1 MKKIRISVAVASYN
15 GEKYIREQMD
25 SILKNLSKED
35 EIVVSDDGSTDG
47 TWEIL
52 KEYQT
57 GDIPVKIIK
66 GPGRGIKQNINE
78 ALMHCRGTYIF
89 LADQDDVWTEHK
101 VETVMKYLGQN
112 NCSMVCHDARV
123 MNGDLSE
130 TVMPSFFAY
139 RGSKPGFLNNLLKN
153 RYMGCCMAFE
163 RSLLPYVLPIPEEI
177 EMHDQWLG
185 MIHDLREENSVF
197 IPEKLLLYRRH
208 DANVSD
214 FSHGTIFQMIIRR
227 LTLLHAIGRRRK
239 LWKY

>member
-139 RGSKPGFLNNLLKN
+139 RGSKPGFLIS
-153 RYMGCCMAFE
+153 GVA
-163 RSLLPYVLPIPEEI
+163 
-177 EMHDQWLG
+177 
-185 MIHDLREENSVF
+185 
-197 IPEKLLLYRRH
+197 
-208 DANVSD
+208 
-214 FSHGTIFQMIIRR
+214 
-227 LTLLHAIGRRRK
+227 
-239 LWKY
+239 